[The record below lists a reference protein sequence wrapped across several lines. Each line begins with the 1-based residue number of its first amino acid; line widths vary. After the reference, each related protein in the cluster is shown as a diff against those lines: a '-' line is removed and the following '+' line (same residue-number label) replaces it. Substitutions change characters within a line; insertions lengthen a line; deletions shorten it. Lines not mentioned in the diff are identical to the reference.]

1 MRKPKS
7 PLRRQL
13 LEIDAIYNH
22 WCPRRPIER
31 MHQIGKLPP
40 CRYLEPRWLKP
51 LKFFGSTC
59 DRFGLSQ
66 ASKYVGI
73 SREDGAYVFRIYK
86 KNFDVDDRLELLQ
99 IACNQVARLY
109 HK

>member
-7 PLRRQL
+7 PLRTKL
-13 LEIDAIYNH
+13 LEMDALYNY

-31 MHQIGKLPP
+31 MHQFGKLPP

-51 LKFFGSTC
+51 LKFFGSAC

-66 ASKYVGI
+66 ASRYIGI
-73 SREDGAYVFRIYK
+73 SREDGAYISRIYK
-86 KNFDVDDRLELLQ
+86 KNFDVEARLDLLQ